1 VNGLTLWNARG
12 NDDAFA
18 TSCPVCGDRLIGDSE
33 KGERVCP
40 NCGYVTCAPA
50 DAGPEWKAMDLQE
63 KNKRV
68 RVGSPTTLSLHD
80 MGLTTEIGRT
90 GRDSHGKSLDPT
102 MRATVE
108 KMRKWQSRSRTN
120 SSEERGL
127 SIVLSR
133 ISELCQTLSL
143 PDNVAETA
151 AQIYRTS
158 ARMKVAKSKSIL
170 GMTAATVYLA
180 CRKCGVSRTLKEVAR
195 AAGMDKGSVA
205 RYFRLVLK
213 EVEKEYVPPQS
224 VDKYISKLINMAKIN
239 PKVELMALSLSRQT
253 IDSKISSGKAPA
265 GLAAAYVYVS
275 SVLVGEHLPQREVAE
290 FAEVTEVTVR
300 NRCREILDNY
310 VIRQEFEPSR

>member
-1 VNGLTLWNARG
+1 MSLWGAKRDEG
-12 NDDAFA
+12 FLIY
-18 TSCPVCGDRLIGDSE
+18 CPVCGNRLIGDAE
-33 KGERVCP
+33 KGEHVCP
-40 NCGYVTCAPA
+40 SCGYVTSAPA
-50 DAGPEWKAMDLQE
+50 DNGPEWKAMDMEE

-80 MGLTTEIGRT
+80 MGLTTEISRT
-90 GRDSHGKSLDPT
+90 MRDSQGRYLDPA

-108 KMRKWQSRSRTN
+108 KMKKWQSRIRTIT
-120 SSEERGL
+120 SEERGL
-127 SIVLSR
+127 SNVLSK
-133 ISELCQTLSL
+133 INELCEALNL

-195 AAGMDKGSVA
+195 AAGMEKGSVA

-213 EVEKEYVPPQS
+213 EVEKEYIPPPS
-224 VDKYISKLINMAKIN
+224 VEKYISKLVNTAKIH
-239 PKVELMALSLSRQT
+239 PKVEHLALNLSRQT
-253 IDSKISSGKAPA
+253 NDPKISSGKAPA
-265 GLAAAYVYVS
+265 GLAAAYVYLS
-275 SVLVGEHLPQREVAE
+275 SVMLGQHLPQREVAE

-300 NRCREILDNY
+300 NRCREILDNF
-310 VIRQEFEPSR
+310 VIRQEFVPLK